1 MKRIF
6 LLLALA
12 LTAPLSAQ
20 DAPPAPPA
28 PEEVESSEAPA
39 RAAALQLAGAFS
51 NDGYKIRDGFYF
63 GTLEPGKSAVI
74 EVNLFAGN
82 EYWFCAAGL
91 APARK
96 LAVTVFDEEGKPVE
110 QQSYGDEASAAAGVV
125 AAASGKYFVKVSL
138 VEGEKSPFCFLYC
151 YK

>member
-1 MKRIF
+1 MKRLF
-6 LLLALA
+6 PVLLAILLTTA
-12 LTAPLSAQ
+12 LHAQ
-20 DAPPAPPA
+20 DAAPAA
-28 PEEVESSEAPA
+28 DDATDAVAPA
-39 RAAALQLAGAFS
+39 RSAALQLAGAFS
-51 NDGYKIRDGFYF
+51 NDGYKIRDGYYF
-63 GTLEPGKSAVI
+63 GTIEAGKSVVI

-110 QQSYGDEASAAAGVV
+110 QQSYGEDANAAAGVV
-125 AAASGKYFVKVSL
+125 AAVSGKYFVKVSL
-138 VEGEKSPFCFLYC
+138 VEGEKGPFCFVYC